1 MPQPRAGLDQA
12 ADVTPGRQAER
23 VPRWRRRVDTV
34 RTRGACLPNCPYP
47 LLLILVAR
55 CEFYKIKRYV

>member
-34 RTRGACLPNCPYP
+34 RTRGAYLTAPT
-47 LLLILVAR
+47 
-55 CEFYKIKRYV
+55 RYS